1 MLTTKELRQLL
12 EDLIE
17 ERSSR
22 RMLLLKDRFQHLK
35 PSNPDLLD
43 RLLEMA
49 WDFALEHDPIWYPYD
64 LRIQI
69 KNDIPK
75 LLKQGIKPRDI
86 VRIICEPE
94 RELEDHYRYS
104 EEPIPEYARD
114 LINAYDA
121 SWPIEERYYFLEVLG
136 DLMDFTYSQNV
147 VTNSRLDDIS
157 MREIALVYALNG
169 KIITE
174 ESGRVIADEFGWRS
188 KTSGHKLYQYFAE
201 YSRSKE
207 WTAAPN
213 PYTKKRLDNK
223 IHLFESVLNRLSE
236 SGKKRALDVLK
247 TLKAKNPDKDSE
259 E

>member
-75 LLKQGIKPRDI
+75 LLKQGIEPRDI

-104 EEPIPEYARD
+104 EEPIPEYVRD

-136 DLMDFTYSQNV
+136 DLMDFTYSQRV
-147 VTNSRLDDIS
+147 AVKPQSADKS

-201 YSRSKE
+201 YSH
-207 WTAAPN
+207 AADWKARPD
-213 PYTKKRLDNK
+213 PCTKKKLRNK
-223 IHLFESVLNRLSE
+223 IQLFESILDRLTE
-236 SGKKRALDVLK
+236 DGKKRAYDTLNI
-247 TLKAKNPDKDSE
+247 LKAYIPDDDF
-259 E
+259 

>member
-75 LLKQGIKPRDI
+75 LLKQGIEPRDI

-104 EEPIPEYARD
+104 EEPIPEYVRD

-136 DLMDFTYSQNV
+136 DLMDFTYSQRV
-147 VTNSRLDDIS
+147 AVKPQSADKS
-157 MREIALVYALNG
+157 MREIALVYALEG
-169 KIITE
+169 KVITE

-188 KTSGHKLYQYFAE
+188 KTSGHKLYLLFLD
-201 YSRSKE
+201 YSRPDYRK
-207 WTAAPN
+207 ARPDN
-213 PYTKKRLDNK
+213 FTKRTLNNK
-223 IHLFESVLNRLSE
+223 IKLFESVINMLSAE
-236 SGKKRALDVLK
+236 GKERAKDNLRI
-247 TLKAKNPDKDSE
+247 LKAYIHDLE
-259 E
+259 